1 MKYSRRGFLKNMVGG
16 TLVLS
21 LDNFKFPKNL
31 TSHSLKLGIIAD
43 LHQDIMHDS
52 PNRLNYFINEMKKIG
67 TDANIQLGDFAIPRP
82 QNYALIHDF
91 NQSNKHI
98 LHVIGNHDTDLGFTK
113 EDVLKVWKMAEPYYS
128 KEIKGIKIIV
138 LDGNDAGSPTFKGGY
153 PAYIS
158 NTQASWLE
166 NELKNANKPV
176 LIFSHQPLAGP
187 GNIDNAP
194 EIRRI
199 LEPFS
204 ENILLCLNGHT
215 HIDGV
220 IQINGISY
228 LHINSASYYWVGSN
242 YSHQSYDEN
251 IHDQHPNISNTCPYR
266 DPIYSHLEIDFNK
279 KVLIINSKLS
289 EWVGV
294 SPNELNVTSS
304 LEMKTPFQVIP
315 GITHRTYA
323 I

>member
-1 MKYSRRGFLKNMVGG
+1 MKYSRRGFIKNMVGG

-52 PNRLNYFINEMKKIG
+52 PNRLNSFINEMKKIG

-113 EDVLKVWKMAEPYYS
+113 EEVLKVWKMAEPYYS

-153 PAYIS
+153 PA
-158 NTQASWLE
+158 
-166 NELKNANKPV
+166 
-176 LIFSHQPLAGP
+176 
-187 GNIDNAP
+187 
-194 EIRRI
+194 IRRPAG
-199 LEPFS
+199 LKM
-204 ENILLCLNGHT
+204 N
-215 HIDGV
+215 
-220 IQINGISY
+220 
-228 LHINSASYYWVGSN
+228 
-242 YSHQSYDEN
+242 
-251 IHDQHPNISNTCPYR
+251 
-266 DPIYSHLEIDFNK
+266 
-279 KVLIINSKLS
+279 
-289 EWVGV
+289 
-294 SPNELNVTSS
+294 
-304 LEMKTPFQVIP
+304 
-315 GITHRTYA
+315 
-323 I
+323 